1 MHSWIVFIGK
11 QWLPHLYP
19 VTGPD
24 QHGGLHAC
32 IVKTHQRHTTWGSR
46 FGYGLPGL
54 FGNRKIHARIQLD
67 HSPRSDEERL
77 YGCSLAGRPPVA
89 RIIGNTPA
97 QHQIEGLPT
106 AILIMAT
113 VNHFMLSQLSKL
125 ARLEAEMSRNIDF
138 YALLALE
145 MAGITFVAFDQQP

>member
-1 MHSWIVFIGK
+1 MRAGSLSDLGVRSKGK
-11 QWLPHLYP
+11 SVL
-19 VTGPD
+19 
-24 QHGGLHAC
+24 
-32 IVKTHQRHTTWGSR
+32 
-46 FGYGLPGL
+46 
-54 FGNRKIHARIQLD
+54 
-67 HSPRSDEERL
+67 
-77 YGCSLAGRPPVA
+77 
-89 RIIGNTPA
+89 
-97 QHQIEGLPT
+97 T

>member
-1 MHSWIVFIGK
+1 MDSSGAA
-11 QWLPHLYP
+11 
-19 VTGPD
+19 GD
-24 QHGGLHAC
+24 QVQLLKAGGDQMDQ
-32 IVKTHQRHTTWGSR
+32 VQNSSR
-46 FGYGLPGL
+46 VGG
-54 FGNRKIHARIQLD
+54 A
-67 HSPRSDEERL
+67 
-77 YGCSLAGRPPVA
+77 A
-89 RIIGNTPA
+89 
-97 QHQIEGLPT
+97 